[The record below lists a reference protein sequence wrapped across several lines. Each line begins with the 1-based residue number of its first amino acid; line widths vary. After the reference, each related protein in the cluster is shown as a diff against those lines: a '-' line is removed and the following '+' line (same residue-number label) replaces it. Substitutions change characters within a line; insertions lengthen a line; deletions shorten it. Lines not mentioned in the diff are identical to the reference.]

1 MTSKNV
7 LNQSLTNIRSFEC
20 PCLKTSLTVW
30 LFCFRKYELY
40 QKRSKKDSE
49 PPLLA
54 GFSWQLWSRCCLMCP
69 FDRAKIR
76 DKLQGCEGWRFLL
89 SSSIFLHLKQFC
101 PSAPHT
107 DKFCFQCVILF
118 AYQNYLNIN
127 ATGKSI
133 TVVLI
138 SSSFKNFSIPKSY
151 CMHMSRLY
159 VYNLQ
164 FMKLHEH
171 RKKELF

>member
-1 MTSKNV
+1 MSEAALPHSQSIRFLISRVLHYSKLISELLHKFKSV
-7 LNQSLTNIRSFEC
+7 L
-20 PCLKTSLTVW
+20 
-30 LFCFRKYELY
+30 
-40 QKRSKKDSE
+40 
-49 PPLLA
+49 
-54 GFSWQLWSRCCLMCP
+54 
-69 FDRAKIR
+69 
-76 DKLQGCEGWRFLL
+76 FLL

-151 CMHMSRLY
+151 CMHMSCLY